1 MKTALCLVFSAVLFA
16 SVGCISANI
25 TEPSACD
32 SDDINFGTI
41 PSEVTQALA
50 LAQASGVALPSEA
63 VTLPPQSVTEDF
75 SGALNDITDITPNV
89 QASITQLLVSN
100 NGNLNWVRGVNVQIT
115 GSDPTDTTPQAPLA
129 TYTSSSV
136 PGGELSVNV
145 VMPGTTLLTYLESGP
160 VTLTFTLNGV
170 VTSKTVPSGQLS
182 STINVCISASASLS
196 KSI

>member
-1 MKTALCLVFSAVLFA
+1 MKTILLTLVSLVMA
-16 SVGCISANI
+16 VGCANA
-25 TEPSACD
+25 TVEEPSACD
-32 SDDINFGTI
+32 SDNINFGTI

-89 QASITQLLVSN
+89 QAAITQLLVSN